1 MAILI
6 NYNTDIQN
14 MEITVNLDPVLSG
27 NIFLSKADPVSKT
40 FQIVPND
47 NEAALFYD
55 QNVYERAQIISY
67 LAYGIAAAYLLFFII
82 GLFAG
87 KLVGV

>member
-1 MAILI
+1 VAILI

-55 QNVYERAQIISY
+55 
-67 LAYGIAAAYLLFFII
+67 
-82 GLFAG
+82 
-87 KLVGV
+87 